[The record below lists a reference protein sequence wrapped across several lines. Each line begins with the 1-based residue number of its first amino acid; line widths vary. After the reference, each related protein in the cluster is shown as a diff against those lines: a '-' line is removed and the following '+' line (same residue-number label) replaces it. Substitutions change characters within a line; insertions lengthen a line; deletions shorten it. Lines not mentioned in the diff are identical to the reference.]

1 MEDLQSKSAKELA
14 EIIKT
19 THRTLRHNSIHG
31 DADAVWATHTR
42 DAALLGRYAAAMHGL
57 ATRHWQEDTA
67 NCRMRWTYE
76 AVQEYFSGGGLA
88 RARQKE
94 ARKLLYLLP
103 GHVILPC
110 EGGERK
116 LLYLLPG
123 HVILPCE
130 GPSPCS
136 ERLRVLDVGSCYD
149 PFSRYPDL
157 DVTALDLHPAT
168 ETVHQCD
175 FLNLKVET
183 NESSSQLSASNT
195 VAMTNE
201 ASDNTVLQDI
211 TPQTPQIDQDSLD
224 EPNKVERHEARVGA
238 ITSLPAMSFNVVIF
252 CLFLEY
258 IPVAEQRLR
267 CCKIATELLK
277 PEGIL
282 VIITPDSKYEGHNN
296 FLYKAWQV
304 ALAELGLARIKYQ
317 KKEHFHGMVFRKG
330 LCRQVWQQD
339 SQRMLNEIQEKMT
352 AVRQEKSQNRSRRA
366 KQMMFLE
373 AASICNGLVIPQD
386 LKMNSS
392 ERSPAHRIE
401 QHEISRSFEGKRTE
415 MTTIEN
421 ESESELISGLNG
433 NNEKI
438 ITVNIEENEGEIPPI
453 LKKIITDHQVAEP
466 EMTTSAPD
474 TVTREATLTSG
485 VAGTEKIEL
494 FNVNISEEA
503 DNLRNASVKRCEN
516 TCTSI
521 KNSSF
526 STPDNAKKRKTDTD
540 DGLQRP

>member
-1 MEDLQSKSAKELA
+1 M
-14 EIIKT
+14 
-19 THRTLRHNSIHG
+19 
-31 DADAVWATHTR
+31 
-42 DAALLGRYAAAMHGL
+42 
-57 ATRHWQEDTA
+57 
-67 NCRMRWTYE
+67 
-76 AVQEYFSGGGLA
+76 FSV
-88 RARQKE
+88 RR
-94 ARKLLYLLP
+94 
-103 GHVILPC
+103 
-110 EGGERK
+110 
-116 LLYLLPG
+116 
-123 HVILPCE
+123 
-130 GPSPCS
+130 PSPCS

-352 AVRQEKSQNRSRRA
+352 A
-366 KQMMFLE
+366 
-373 AASICNGLVIPQD
+373 
-386 LKMNSS
+386 
-392 ERSPAHRIE
+392 
-401 QHEISRSFEGKRTE
+401 
-415 MTTIEN
+415 
-421 ESESELISGLNG
+421 
-433 NNEKI
+433 
-438 ITVNIEENEGEIPPI
+438 
-453 LKKIITDHQVAEP
+453 
-466 EMTTSAPD
+466 
-474 TVTREATLTSG
+474 
-485 VAGTEKIEL
+485 
-494 FNVNISEEA
+494 
-503 DNLRNASVKRCEN
+503 
-516 TCTSI
+516 
-521 KNSSF
+521 
-526 STPDNAKKRKTDTD
+526 
-540 DGLQRP
+540 